1 MINERK
7 LSKAELKKREDIIM
21 NMKDNK
27 RDLVKKYGKD
37 AEAVMY
43 GRATNMAKKQ
53 TKEMRDPKLTELI
66 KDALKNP
73 KKADLN
79 KDGKLSDYE
88 KTRGA
93 AIEKNIDEVEMPNAI
108 INKFSNEIKDA
119 QTLAKAMLGIY
130 DAIQDKEQKDY
141 SKNQKFDKVLNYL
154 RDLSDDEVESVK
166 EDLDLGHEDNEP
178 GMIKGDLYQ
187 IGKASMALYKV
198 LDQFDDMGEVDLPSW
213 WQSKIFKAKEAVVGA
228 QEYLDFELN
237 EPKIDA
243 VVDATI
249 DVVDETVEDY
259 ITSVDDLTE
268 ENITEA
274 MNMNKWR
281 RAYNGKAFAK
291 KIVYL
296 EDYNGNKKR
305 YAIYFKYKETPSK
318 DVVFLKES
326 HFGGHSGSGSAFAMS
341 NLQNKPTYQFTSDD
355 KFEWDNEE
363 EFDAFIAEGPK
374 GLEGLLS
381 FFLGG
386 GNVDDAI
393 RSWFDTGVTD
403 KSKLRIGPAEY
414 YPDAAINESTSLS
427 ENMSDKEYFL
437 FLNDLRDSG
446 KTNMFGATPYL
457 QDAFGLEKK
466 EAREILTRWMK
477 SFSENIAEGLPKG
490 FWDKKIDA
498 KDEDQDGKV
507 DESYDNLVDKIK
519 KSGKSDKAAKA
530 IAGAV
535 ASYKAK
541 GGGKGPTAKQK

>member
-7 LSKAELKKREDIIM
+7 LTKSELDKREDIIM

-27 RDLVKKYGKD
+27 KDLVKKYGKD

-93 AIEKNIDEVEMPNAI
+93 AIEKNIDEVEIPNAI

-187 IGKASMALYKV
+187 IGKASMKLYKI

-228 QEYLDFELN
+228 QEYLEFELK
-237 EPKIDA
+237 EPQIDA
-243 VVDATI
+243 VVDVAT

-259 ITSVDDLTE
+259 ITSVD
-268 ENITEA
+268 
-274 MNMNKWR
+274 
-281 RAYNGKAFAK
+281 
-291 KIVYL
+291 
-296 EDYNGNKKR
+296 
-305 YAIYFKYKETPSK
+305 
-318 DVVFLKES
+318 
-326 HFGGHSGSGSAFAMS
+326 
-341 NLQNKPTYQFTSDD
+341 
-355 KFEWDNEE
+355 
-363 EFDAFIAEGPK
+363 
-374 GLEGLLS
+374 
-381 FFLGG
+381 
-386 GNVDDAI
+386 
-393 RSWFDTGVTD
+393 
-403 KSKLRIGPAEY
+403 
-414 YPDAAINESTSLS
+414 SLS
-427 ENMSDKEYFL
+427 E
-437 FLNDLRDSG
+437 
-446 KTNMFGATPYL
+446 TNTTIA
-457 QDAFGLEKK
+457 EK
-466 EAREILTRWMK
+466 
-477 SFSENIAEGLPKG
+477 IAKKLKEGLPKG
-490 FWDKKIDA
+490 FFDKAMDA

-507 DESYDNLVDKIK
+507 DEDLLKKGSKISMALDALDRAAEEAALSGEQFKTLMAAFNREMGLDESYDTLVNKLEK
-519 KSGKSDKAAKA
+519 QGKSGKAAKA